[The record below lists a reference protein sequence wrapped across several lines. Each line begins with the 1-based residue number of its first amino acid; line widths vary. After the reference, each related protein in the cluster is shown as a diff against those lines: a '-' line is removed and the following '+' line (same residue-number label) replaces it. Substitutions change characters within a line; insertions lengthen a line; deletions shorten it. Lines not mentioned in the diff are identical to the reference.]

1 MDETWHLCRGE
12 GYGVCTDEVTRL
24 VCIFIS
30 FLK

>member
-24 VCIFIS
+24 VCIFAS
-30 FLK
+30 QK